1 MNVEIKNC
9 PAEIAND
16 IWNAAI
22 EAAAKCVDQAKL
34 ADPYYTAPQYKN
46 DPSYWWGKNNLK

>member
-9 PAEIAND
+9 PIEIAND

-22 EAAAKCVDQAKL
+22 EQAAIEALNEISDSEL
-34 ADPYYTAPQYKN
+34 AIMISKIIRR
-46 DPSYWWGKNNLK
+46 LKK

>member
-9 PAEIAND
+9 PVEIAND

-22 EAAAKCVDQAKL
+22 EEAAKL
-34 ADPYYTAPQYKN
+34 AETTSYCPEDTAEN
-46 DPSYWWGKNNLK
+46 IRRLKK